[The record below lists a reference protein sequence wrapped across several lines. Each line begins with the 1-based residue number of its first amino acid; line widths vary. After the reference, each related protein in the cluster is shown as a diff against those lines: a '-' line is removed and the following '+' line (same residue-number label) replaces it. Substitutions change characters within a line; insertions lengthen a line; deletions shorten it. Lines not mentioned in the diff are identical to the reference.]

1 MRDLGF
7 KKEITTGY
15 YLDPFNEYREKKIT
29 IESRYD
35 EITGVASRI
44 LPYRMRIAQKPDLDD
59 YLEKSPESLCPFC
72 ADLLEKPPR
81 GLRPALLKRETLK
94 KGKPAFFPIRF
105 LMIRTTT
112 WQFFIASF
120 CRNE

>member
-59 YLEKSPESLCPFC
+59 YLEKSPESLALSAPIF
-72 ADLLEKPPR
+72 LKNH
-81 GLRPALLKRETLK
+81 PAVYV
-94 KGKPAFFPIRF
+94 
-105 LMIRTTT
+105 
-112 WQFFIASF
+112 QH
-120 CRNE
+120 C